1 MGVVSTFTFTS
12 DTETVTRTK
21 LNNLVANLKTEFN
34 GSIDNSNIKAAAG
47 IIGSKLDLS
56 TPGAIGGT
64 TPSTGAFTTLSS
76 TGQASPNTLEIGG
89 SGAVVTTIENNDSLG
104 TSDTRLATQGNV
116 KAYAD
121 SLVPSGVINLWSGA
135 ISAIPAGFVICDGNN
150 STPNL
155 TDRFVI
161 HADADSAGTN
171 DVGDTG
177 GSRTISTGNL
187 PAHTHGSSGDHTH
200 LVDGVTS
207 GSGVEGLQRIADG
220 QNSDVSTSSAG
231 AHTHTS
237 VGTGDDYLPKF
248 HALAYI
254 MKT

>member
-64 TPSTGAFTTLSS
+64 TPSTLA
-76 TGQASPNTLEIGG
+76 
-89 SGAVVTTIENNDSLG
+89 G
-104 TSDTRLATQGNV
+104 TSLELATGATVTGIADEDDMSSDSATLISTQQST